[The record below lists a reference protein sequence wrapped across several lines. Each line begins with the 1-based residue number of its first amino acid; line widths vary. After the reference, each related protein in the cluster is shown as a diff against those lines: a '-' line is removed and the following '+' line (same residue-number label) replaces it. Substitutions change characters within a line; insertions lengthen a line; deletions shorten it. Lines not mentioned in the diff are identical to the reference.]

1 MHDITKDLRDLV
13 ELYRSLEI
21 CLEKQYQDLLA
32 HKFPPS
38 NEGSQASALEHRVLE
53 AEKNL
58 ARIVSAG
65 DMNAP
70 GSRTD
75 GGALGESAA
84 CLKKRAQFLLNL
96 LGRNAARCTQLQNAA
111 QAGLREIQ
119 RGGEFLQSMRGY
131 RENQPRYLDSH
142 Q

>member
-1 MHDITKDLRDLV
+1 MHDITKDLRDLE

-32 HKFPPS
+32 DKFPAS
-38 NEGSQASALEHRVLE
+38 DEGSQASLLEHRMLE

-58 ARIVSAG
+58 SRISACVA
-65 DMNAP
+65 M
-70 GSRTD
+70 
-75 GGALGESAA
+75 SASA
-84 CLKKRAQFLLNL
+84 TCLKARAQTLLDL
-96 LGRNAARCTQLQNAA
+96 LGRNAAKCKQLQNAA
-111 QAGLREIQ
+111 QAGLRELQ

-131 RENQPRYLDSH
+131 RENRPRYLDSH